1 MAINHLHSTSDVL
14 SSGVEHDNYRLESP
28 TGMKYLANEKWK

>member
-1 MAINHLHSTSDVL
+1 MAINHLHSSSDVL
-14 SSGVEHDNYRLESP
+14 SSRVEHYNYRLESL